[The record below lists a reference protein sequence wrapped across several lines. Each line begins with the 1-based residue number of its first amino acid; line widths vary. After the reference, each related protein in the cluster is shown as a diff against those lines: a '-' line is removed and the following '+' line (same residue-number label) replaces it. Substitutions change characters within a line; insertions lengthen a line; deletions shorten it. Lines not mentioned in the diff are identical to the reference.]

1 MAGGPIFL
9 SMLAAAL
16 FWATNAVQITQY
28 IMQSARWKEFD
39 KEQYYSLI
47 PANIADE
54 WDAKY
59 RQRALEYS
67 SGFLKGAFWIVFS
80 LPVIEMAWVLSR
92 RGTRSLGCNVAIA
105 VFCLAGSWSKWF
117 STILWTGIYI
127 SFIQLTN
134 NFNLETWLTPELA
147 EKFGLDEDGIG
158 WSAVEVNY
166 LNYRGMTL
174 IVDAADWLCL
184 SIIFLL
190 IFASVREWRKE
201 DYTTF
206 GGKWNSMGLFIGL
219 LSGVQFILEI
229 VGAAGIKFSY
239 VLFILYALLLRL
251 ILIPLWIIIMG
262 FQLSKAS
269 SKEFDGIDTRQLEL
283 SEVPASNFT
292 IDDDD
297 DDDVP
302 VGPLS
307 PPAAAFASPA
317 ITE

>member
-9 SMLAAAL
+9 SILAAAL
-16 FWATNAVQITQY
+16 FWATNAVQIAQF
-28 IMQSARWKEFD
+28 ILQSARWKEFNKD
-39 KEQYYSLI
+39 QYYQLI
-47 PANIADE
+47 PANIENE
-54 WDAKY
+54 WVSKY
-59 RQRALEYS
+59 NQRALEYS
-67 SGFLKGAFWIVFS
+67 SDFLKGAFWIVFS

-92 RGTRSLGCNVAIA
+92 RGTRSVGCNVAIA

-117 STILWTGIYI
+117 STILWSGVYI
-127 SFIQLTN
+127 SFIQLTHS
-134 NFNLETWLTPELA
+134 FNLENWLTPELA

-158 WSAVEVNY
+158 WSTVEVNY
-166 LNYRGMTL
+166 FSFRGMTL
-174 IVDAADWLCL
+174 IVDAVDWLCL
-184 SIIFLL
+184 SIVFLL

-206 GGKWNSMGLFIGL
+206 GGKWNAMGLFIGIL
-219 LSGVQFILEI
+219 CGVQFILEI
-229 VGAAGIKFSY
+229 VGAMGYKFSY
-239 VLFILYALLLRL
+239 VLFVLYALLSRL

-269 SKEFDGIDTRQLEL
+269 SKEFDGMDTRQLEL

-292 IDDDD
+292 ID